1 MKKVFILLTCTLL
14 LVGCAREEK
23 LNTPTTTTTT
33 TTRST
38 TTHPGFKT
46 TTKPISTTT
55 TPIITNTTSK
65 PIQYSNQIVCKHRA
79 DYSQAGYVI
88 DAEYKINYTGDLVDY
103 VESTEIV
110 TSSSN
115 QVLDYFVQ
123 TLNTSYGEQ
132 NKTYGG
138 YDFKVTKSGN
148 KVTSKVVINYHKMD
162 MARFVGDNP
171 SLSIFV
177 KDNLLTVQ
185 GIKSIYA
192 ASGITCPNN

>member
-1 MKKVFILLTCTLL
+1 MKKAFILLTCTLL

-23 LNTPTTTTTT
+23 LNPQTTTTTT
-33 TTRST
+33 TTKST
-38 TTHPGFKT
+38 TTHTGFKT
-46 TTKPISTTT
+46 TTKKVTTT
-55 TPIITNTTSK
+55 TPIIPNTTSK
-65 PIQYSNQIVCKHRA
+65 PIQKTNQIVCKHRA

-123 TLNTSYGEQ
+123 TLNTTYGEQ

-148 KVTSKVVINYHKMD
+148 KVTSKVVINYHQMD

-171 SLSIFV
+171 SVSIFV